1 MLKAHILENRLF
13 TSELPTNGQESPEPH
28 CLPSESQRGHSGRVG
43 RSVLVGQQQGGECCP
58 RKPTIRKSGLAPRRL
73 GRFPFMSSVVNR
85 CGHLPLGITKEAMS
99 PLTCAEGPPPTDK
112 VPGGPVEP
120 TGEMKVYLSQKT
132 AIFMWREAPPPPPR
146 PLPAV
151 WRGRSTQRCVW
162 VRPWDRNPASAGGAK
177 PNLLPPVRTPGPV
190 DRVDVFKLG
199 CCFEFLN

>member
-1 MLKAHILENRLF
+1 M
-13 TSELPTNGQESPEPH
+13 
-28 CLPSESQRGHSGRVG
+28 
-43 RSVLVGQQQGGECCP
+43 GQQQGGECCP

-132 AIFMWREAPPPPPR
+132 AIFMWREAPPPASASRMEREKHTEVCVGQTVGPEPSQRWGGQAEAPPSGAHPR
-146 PLPAV
+146 P
-151 WRGRSTQRCVW
+151 C
-162 VRPWDRNPASAGGAK
+162 
-177 PNLLPPVRTPGPV
+177 
-190 DRVDVFKLG
+190 
-199 CCFEFLN
+199 

>member
-1 MLKAHILENRLF
+1 MENRLF

-132 AIFMWREAPPPPPR
+132 AIFMWREAPPPPR
-146 PLPAV
+146 PGLCQPYGEGEAHRGVCGSDRGTGTQPALGGPSRISSLRCAPQALLTGWMFSNWAVVSSFLIKLP
-151 WRGRSTQRCVW
+151 S
-162 VRPWDRNPASAGGAK
+162 
-177 PNLLPPVRTPGPV
+177 
-190 DRVDVFKLG
+190 
-199 CCFEFLN
+199 